1 VQHVVL
7 FLAMTCLGLG
17 LVSLTRSFV
26 SYQRNHLRFQKT
38 LTIALAILLGH
49 LAPSFVFGYLETN
62 AGSLLAGAPWRAL
75 GLVHTLEIPL
85 MLALIA
91 FVMTR
96 LFLTLQRES
105 WSRLWLALYWG
116 AALLPAT
123 YYLLDAATLLT
134 MSDRLRSRLSATAFV
149 VSLLVPY
156 GSLIVVAWRA
166 QARSFA
172 HLSPLQARHLRLFG
186 RTVLALVAFTFVVDL
201 GNAFVTTGTGAGS
214 VLSILPA
221 TLVFA
226 ACLLFIDPF
235 IAVMFPREGTSRN
248 LEDHFLLVIE
258 RYGISKRE
266 KQVLQLICLGKTNKQ
281 IAKALLISLP
291 TVKDHISNIFRK
303 TGVTNR
309 VQLAALFHF
318 GQGQ

>member
-1 VQHVVL
+1 VRHVVL
-7 FLAMTCLGLG
+7 FLAMICLGLG
-17 LVSLTRSFV
+17 LVSLTRSFF

-38 LTIALAILLGH
+38 LTIALALLLGH
-49 LAPSFVFGYLETN
+49 LAPSFIFGYLETN
-62 AGSLLAGAPWRAL
+62 AGSLLAGAAWRAL
-75 GLVHTLEIPL
+75 ELVHTLEIPL

-116 AALLPAT
+116 TALLPAM

-134 MSDRLRSRLSATAFV
+134 MSDGLRSRLSATAFI

-156 GSLIVVAWRA
+156 GSLIAVAWRA
-166 QARSFA
+166 QTRSFP
-172 HLSPLQARHLRLFG
+172 HLNPLQARYSRLFG
-186 RTVLALVAFTFVVDL
+186 RTILALVAFTFVVDL
-201 GNAFVTTGTGAGS
+201 GNAFVTTGTAVGS

-235 IAVMFPREGTSRN
+235 IAVMFPREGISRN
-248 LEDHFLLVIE
+248 LEDRFELVIK
-258 RYGISKRE
+258 RYGISNRE
-266 KQVLQLICLGKTNKQ
+266 KQVLQSICQGKTNKQ

-318 GQGQ
+318 GPGP